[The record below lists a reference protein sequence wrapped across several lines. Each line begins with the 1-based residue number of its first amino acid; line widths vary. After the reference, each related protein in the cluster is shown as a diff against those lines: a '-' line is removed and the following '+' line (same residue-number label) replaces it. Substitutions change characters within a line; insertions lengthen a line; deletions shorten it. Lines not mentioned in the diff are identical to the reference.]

1 MADKNLIDRVFYGIL
16 KNTLSGS
23 KEASKDTSDNIFHI
37 LQTEDKERFHS
48 RFLCYLIKTRYN
60 SFKKYFIGKG
70 VDFPDGELNLDKC
83 CCEFPCGKM
92 IGCKLDICGYVDI
105 YLPTKSGCAV
115 AIEVKWYAYDQP
127 AQLLRYK
134 NCLKENSTL
143 IYLSLGKEPSEKSTA
158 CGESCERCQFNKSL
172 TKDSDYYVIGFADI
186 LDWLNTEI
194 KTCKDNGS
202 DFVALGVLIQQYADV
217 LTNEIKGNEEMEIIK
232 NEIKKMIKS
241 ESDDVAVCKSV
252 IDIENGIRKLR
263 NVISE
268 QFLEGLEARAR
279 DRESK
284 YKEYKVINKDYC
296 EFKKIS
302 DGDSYAEF
310 ACVDCSENGFA
321 ICCETNL
328 YCYKI
333 SKGEIDGKK
342 WSYITTEWF
351 DDGSTK
357 KERDQEERKAIRGNV
372 ASEHL
377 MKWYFSDNRNAQLE
391 KILDIAKESCKT
403 W

>member
-1 MADKNLIDRVFYGIL
+1 M
-16 KNTLSGS
+16 
-23 KEASKDTSDNIFHI
+23 
-37 LQTEDKERFHS
+37 
-48 RFLCYLIKTRYN
+48 
-60 SFKKYFIGKG
+60 
-70 VDFPDGELNLDKC
+70 
-83 CCEFPCGKM
+83 
-92 IGCKLDICGYVDI
+92 
-105 YLPTKSGCAV
+105 
-115 AIEVKWYAYDQP
+115 
-127 AQLLRYK
+127 
-134 NCLKENSTL
+134 
-143 IYLSLGKEPSEKSTA
+143 
-158 CGESCERCQFNKSL
+158 
-172 TKDSDYYVIGFADI
+172 
-186 LDWLNTEI
+186 DWLNTEI

-252 IDIENGIRKLR
+252 IDIEDGIRNLR
-263 NVISE
+263 KVISE
-268 QFLEGLEARAR
+268 QFLKELEARAR
-279 DRESK
+279 VRDSK
-284 YKEYKVINKDYC
+284 YKVINKNDS

-302 DGDSYAEF
+302 DGDSCAEF

-333 SKGEIDGKK
+333 LKGEIDGKK
-342 WSYITTEWF
+342 WSYITTEWC

-357 KERDQEERKAIRGNV
+357 KERDQEKGKAIRGNV

-391 KILDIAKESCKT
+391 KILDIAINSCKT
-403 W
+403 WNY

>member
-115 AIEVKWYAYDQP
+115 AIEVKWYADDQP

-158 CGESCERCQFNKSL
+158 CGKSCEECRFNKSL

-252 IDIENGIRKLR
+252 IDIEDGIRNLR
-263 NVISE
+263 KVISE
-268 QFLEGLEARAR
+268 QFLKELEARAR

-357 KERDQEERKAIRGNV
+357 KERD
-372 ASEHL
+372 
-377 MKWYFSDNRNAQLE
+377 
-391 KILDIAKESCKT
+391 
-403 W
+403 

>member
-1 MADKNLIDRVFYGIL
+1 MADKNLIDRAFCGIL

-23 KEASKDTSDNIFHI
+23 KEALKDTSDNIFHI

-70 VDFPDGELNLDKC
+70 VEFPDGELNLDKC

-92 IGCKLDICGYVDI
+92 IGCKLDIYGYIDI

-115 AIEVKWYAYDQP
+115 AIEVKWDADDQP

-143 IYLSLGKEPSEKSTA
+143 IYLSLGKEPSGKSTA
-158 CGESCERCQFNKSL
+158 CGESCEGCQFNKSL

-194 KTCKDNGS
+194 KTCKDNES

-252 IDIENGIRKLR
+252 IDIENGIRDLR
-263 NVISE
+263 NEISV
-268 QFLEGLEARAR
+268 QFLKELKARAEDR
-279 DRESK
+279 DSK
-284 YKEYKVINKDYC
+284 YKVIDKNDF

-310 ACVDCSENGFA
+310 ACVDCSKNGFA

-357 KERDQEERKAIRGNV
+357 KERDQEKGKAIRGNV

-391 KILDIAKESCKT
+391 KILDIAINSCET

>member
-115 AIEVKWYAYDQP
+115 AIEVKWYADDQP

-158 CGESCERCQFNKSL
+158 CGESCERCRFNKSL

-284 YKEYKVINKDYC
+284 YKEY
-296 EFKKIS
+296 
-302 DGDSYAEF
+302 
-310 ACVDCSENGFA
+310 
-321 ICCETNL
+321 
-328 YCYKI
+328 
-333 SKGEIDGKK
+333 
-342 WSYITTEWF
+342 
-351 DDGSTK
+351 
-357 KERDQEERKAIRGNV
+357 
-372 ASEHL
+372 
-377 MKWYFSDNRNAQLE
+377 QL
-391 KILDIAKESCKT
+391 
-403 W
+403 

>member
-115 AIEVKWYAYDQP
+115 AIEVKWYADDQP

-252 IDIENGIRKLR
+252 IDIEDGIRNLR
-263 NVISE
+263 KVISE
-268 QFLEGLEARAR
+268 QFLKELEARAR

-357 KERDQEERKAIRGNV
+357 KERD
-372 ASEHL
+372 
-377 MKWYFSDNRNAQLE
+377 
-391 KILDIAKESCKT
+391 
-403 W
+403 